1 MSSIHEHDEIFPA
14 YAYDDDIDD
23 DVDDASLDDESSMI
37 RGRLGAEMR
46 RCCFSTEQDC
56 GGGGDDDDGD
66 ETSKVN
72 KVCQNNRK
80 SKGKGKSK
88 KSKQQQQQ
96 QSQHQHS
103 LDHLQHRVS
112 ELMSIF
118 QEHDWFIPL
127 PNSTSTTISEKSGGG
142 NKGKVKSNR
151 NYGAD
156 KKRQRKH
163 AQRQLLEMRIQ
174 QLESC
179 LKLEHGLSSVV
190 SGS

>member
-88 KSKQQQQQ
+88 KSKQQQQ